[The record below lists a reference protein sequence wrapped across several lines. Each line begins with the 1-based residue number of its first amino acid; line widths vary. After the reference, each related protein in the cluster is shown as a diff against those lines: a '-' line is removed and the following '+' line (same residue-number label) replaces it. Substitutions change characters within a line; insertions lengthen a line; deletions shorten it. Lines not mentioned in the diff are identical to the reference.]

1 MTGDAS
7 RCCKVLQISE
17 HLEHHVWAKWRECDS
32 GKLLLG
38 IVCLRVPHAVGTKKC
53 GMRDA
58 FDASNGRQWCHM
70 WIDKKD
76 CHACNDY
83 NENFLW
89 NVCVH
94 VCFPCFSTYPPTIHL
109 LVSPESIVS
118 ICLLPL
124 CTCRIYV
131 STHAVNSIYI
141 YRHLGHIV
149 IVVVYE
155 IM

>member
-7 RCCKVLQISE
+7 RCCKVLQIFE

-94 VCFPCFSTYPPTIHL
+94 VCFSMFFH
-109 LVSPESIVS
+109 
-118 ICLLPL
+118 
-124 CTCRIYV
+124 V
-131 STHAVNSIYI
+131 STHHPLACLSRIYSIYLSIASLYMPDLCVHERVQQCIYI
-141 YRHLGHIV
+141 YIV
-149 IVVVYE
+149 IVVLYE